1 LTVKGSTVSRLK
13 TLVISS
19 SPRKDGNSDLLA
31 KRALDG
37 AREAGSAVEYVRV
50 SELNVS
56 PCRACGYCEKHG
68 VCAINDDFPPLMD
81 KMLDSE
87 LLIFAT
93 PVYFMSVSAWGKMV
107 IDRCQTLWARKYVLN
122 LPNRPKDKRNCAGI
136 CIAVGGSR
144 SLKMFDSIRLTMK
157 YFYDVLEIDRTDEIF
172 YNRLDEKGAVKKHP
186 EALKA
191 AYRKA
196 QSMLET
202 MEVT

>member
-1 LTVKGSTVSRLK
+1 MVYHLK

-31 KRALDG
+31 KQAMQG
-37 AREAGSAVEYVRV
+37 ARKSGAGVEYVRV
-50 SELNVS
+50 YERNIS
-56 PCRACGYCEKHG
+56 PCRACGYCEKKG
-68 VCAINDDFPPLMD
+68 VCAINDDFPPLME
-81 KMLDSE
+81 KMLDSD

-93 PVYFMSVSAWGKMV
+93 PIYFMSVSAWAKMV

-122 LPNRPKDKRNCAGI
+122 LTNRPKGKQNSAGI

-144 SLKMFDSIRLTMK
+144 SDKMFDSIRLTMR
-157 YFYDVLEIDRTDEIF
+157 YFYDVLEIDNTDEIF

-186 EALKA
+186 EALES

-196 QSMLET
+196 QSMLENLET
-202 MEVT
+202 A